1 MAINTIGECKGGK
14 RNGKG
19 TYTFADGDKYD
30 GECKDGKRNGLG
42 TRFYADGSKYVG
54 ECKDE

>member
-1 MAINTIGECKGGK
+1 MAKARITFADGDKYDGEYKDGK

-30 GECKDGKRNGLG
+30 GEWKDDKGNGLG
-42 TRFYADGSKYVG
+42 TRVL
-54 ECKDE
+54 C